1 MHLQI
6 KPNVSLLKT
15 IQLHRF
21 LFNLLFLISLNGFGQ
36 QLHLKIVGKNDLQ
49 TKAIDSVGYSKSFG
63 NAKGILDETNLFSKK
78 LLQAGFLE
86 QEVLESRKQNDSTF
100 LYLYNVGAKTNFV
113 HIYVGKNLE
122 VGNWNLNVVKNDTLK
137 LPFGESEA
145 FLNSTLKKLE
155 AKGFS
160 MAKVQLTNLKKHG
173 NFVSADLK
181 VTSDKKRQWN
191 DIVINGYEKF
201 PGGHKN
207 NLKRLYKKRVFN
219 QENLEKLYKD
229 IGQFQFVKQTKYPE
243 ILFTKDSTKVFVYLE
258 KAKSNSFDGFI
269 GFSNDENRKVIFNGY
284 VDLTLNNAMNS
295 GEKLALYW
303 KSNGKDQKTFHVG
316 AEIPYVFK
324 SPIGMKVQL
333 HIFKQDSTFQNTQTA
348 MDFGYYFNY
357 NTRLYLGYQ
366 SAESS
371 DIKNSNTL
379 LLSDYK
385 NKFYTSN
392 FEFVEYKEDDYLF
405 PEKSNFNIKIG
416 TGRRDSKFQ
425 NNTQFFGSVNLSHNF
440 YLNAKNILN
449 IKSQNYYLQ
458 SDEYILNEMY
468 RFGGINSIRGF
479 NENSL
484 QGNQFSSVL
493 TEYRYVLSPSIYVHS
508 IIDYAYFQDKT
519 TNLKGNLLGLGF
531 GFGLLTKN
539 GLFNLVY
546 ANGSAKDQAIKL
558 SNSMVHI
565 SLKAR
570 F

>member
-1 MHLQI
+1 MLRI
-6 KPNVSLLKT
+6 L
-15 IQLHRF
+15 IF
-21 LFNLLFLISLNGFGQ
+21 FLFLISLNSIGQ

-49 TKAIDSVGYSKSFG
+49 TKAIDSIGYTKSFG

-100 LYLYNVGAKTNFV
+100 LYLYTIGAKTNFIR
-113 HIYVGKNLE
+113 IYIGRNLE
-122 VGNWNLNVVKNDTLK
+122 VGDWDLYTVNKDTLV
-137 LPFGESEA
+137 LPFDQSET
-145 FLNSTLKKLE
+145 FLNSTLRKLE

-160 MAKVQLTNLKKHG
+160 MAKVQLTNLKKHT

-191 DIVINGYEKF
+191 DIVINGYDKF
-201 PGGHKN
+201 PEGYKN
-207 NLKRLYKKRVFN
+207 NLKRLYKKRIFN

-284 VDLTLNNAMNS
+284 LDLTLNNAMNS

-303 KSNGKDQKTFHVG
+303 KSNGKDQKTFRVG

-333 HIFKQDSTFQNTQTA
+333 NIFKQDSTYQNTQTSI
-348 MDFGYYFNY
+348 DFGYYFNY
-357 NTRLYLGYQ
+357 NTRLYFGYQ
-366 SAESS
+366 STESS

-379 LLSDYK
+379 LLSDYT

-392 FEFVEYKEDDYLF
+392 FEFVEYKDDDYLF

-425 NNTQFFGSVNLSHNF
+425 NNSQFYGSVNLSHNI
-440 YLNAKNILN
+440 YLNSKNILN
-449 IKSQNYYLQ
+449 LKSQNYYLQ
-458 SDEYILNEMY
+458 SDAYILNELY

-479 NENSL
+479 NENTL
-484 QGNQFSSVL
+484 QGNIFSSVL
-493 TEYRYVLSPSIYVHS
+493 SEYRYVLSPSIYVHS
-508 IIDYAYFQDKT
+508 IMDYAYFQDKT
-519 TNLKGNLLGLGF
+519 TNIKGNLLGLGF

-546 ANGSAKDQAIKL
+546 ANGSTKDQAIKF
-558 SNSMVHI
+558 SSSIVHI
-565 SLKAR
+565 SLKAS

>member
-1 MHLQI
+1 LQ
-6 KPNVSLLKT
+6 
-15 IQLHRF
+15 RF
-21 LFNLLFLISLNGFGQ
+21 HFILLFLISLNSFGQ
-36 QLHLKIVGKNDLQ
+36 QLHLKIIGKNDLQ
-49 TKAIDSVGYSKSFG
+49 TKAIDSIGYSKSFG

-78 LLQAGFLE
+78 LLNAGYLE

-100 LYLYNVGAKTNFV
+100 LYIYNVGAKTKFV
-113 HIYVGKNLE
+113 HIHIVRNLD
-122 VGNWNLNVVKNDTLK
+122 VGNWDLYAVKNDTLK
-137 LPFGESEA
+137 LAFVESEA
-145 FLNSTLKKLE
+145 FLNWTLKKLE

-160 MAKVQLTNLKKHG
+160 MAKVQLTNLKKHAD
-173 NFVSADLK
+173 FVSADLK
-181 VTSDKKRQWN
+181 ITSEKKRQLN
-191 DIVINGYEKF
+191 DIVINGYDKF
-201 PGGHKN
+201 PEGHKN

-219 QENLEKLYKD
+219 QENLDKLYKD
-229 IGQFQFVKQTKYPE
+229 LSQFQFVKQTKYPE

-284 VDLTLNNAMNS
+284 LDLTLNNAMNS

-303 KSNGKDQKTFHVG
+303 KSNGKDQKTFRVG
-316 AEIPYVFK
+316 AEIPYIFK
-324 SPIGMKVQL
+324 SPIAMKVQL
-333 HIFKQDSTFQNTQTA
+333 NIFKQDSTFQNTQTA
-348 MDFGYYFNY
+348 IDFGYYFNY

-379 LLSDYK
+379 LLSDYT

-425 NNTQFFGSVNLSHNF
+425 NNSQFYGSVNFSHNL

-458 SDEYILNEMY
+458 SDTYILNELY

-479 NENSL
+479 NENTL
-484 QGNQFSSVL
+484 QGNIFSSFL
-493 TEYRYVLSPSIYVHS
+493 TEYRYVLSPSIYFHS
-508 IIDYAYFQDKT
+508 IMDYAYFQDKT
-519 TNLKGNLLGLGF
+519 TNIKGNLIGLGL

-546 ANGSAKDQAIKL
+546 ANGNAKDQAIKF

-565 SLKAR
+565 SLKAK

>member
-1 MHLQI
+1 MQ
-6 KPNVSLLKT
+6 
-15 IQLHRF
+15 RF
-21 LFNLLFLISLNGFGQ
+21 HFILLFLISLNSFGQ
-36 QLHLKIVGKNDLQ
+36 QLHLKIIGKNDLQ
-49 TKAIDSVGYSKSFG
+49 TKAIDSIGYSKSFG

-78 LLQAGFLE
+78 LYSSGFLE
-86 QEVLESRKQNDSTF
+86 QEVLQSRKQNDSTF
-100 LYLYNVGAKTNFV
+100 LCLYDIGSKTNFV
-113 HIYVGKNLE
+113 HIHIGKVLD
-122 VGNWNLNVVKNDTLK
+122 VGNWNLYTVKNDTLK

-160 MAKVQLTNLKKHG
+160 MARVQLTNLKKHA
-173 NFVSADLK
+173 NYVSADLK
-181 VTSDKKRQWN
+181 MTSDKKRQLN
-191 DIVINGYEKF
+191 DIIINGYDKF
-201 PGGHKN
+201 PEGHKN
-207 NLKRLYKKRVFN
+207 NLKRLYKKGVFN

-229 IGQFQFVKQTKYPE
+229 LAQFQFVKQTKYPE

-269 GFSNDENRKVIFNGY
+269 GFSNDENKKVIFNGY
-284 VDLTLNNAMNS
+284 LDLTLNNAMNS
-295 GEKLALYW
+295 GEKLALFW
-303 KSNGKDQKTFHVG
+303 RSNGKDQKTFRVG
-316 AEIPYVFK
+316 AEIPYIFK

-333 HIFKQDSTFQNTQTA
+333 NIFKQDSTFQNTQTA
-348 MDFGYYFNY
+348 IDFGYYFNY

-371 DIKNSNTL
+371 DIKNRNTL

-392 FEFVEYKEDDYLF
+392 FEFVEYKDNDYLF

-416 TGRRDSKFQ
+416 TGKRDSKFQ
-425 NNTQFFGSVNLSHNF
+425 NNTQFFGSVNFSHNL

-449 IKSQNYYLQ
+449 IKSQNFYLQ
-458 SDEYILNEMY
+458 SDDYILNELY

-479 NENSL
+479 NENTL
-484 QGNQFSSVL
+484 QGNIFSSFL
-493 TEYRYVLSPSIYVHS
+493 TEYRFVLSPSIYIHS
-508 IIDYAYFQDKT
+508 IMDYAYFQDKT
-519 TNLKGNLLGLGF
+519 TNINGNLLGLGF
-531 GFGLLTKN
+531 GFGLFTKN

-546 ANGSAKDQAIKL
+546 ANGSTKGQAIKL
-558 SNSMVHI
+558 SSSTVHI